1 MVDNFSQNE
10 EKCDSPSKKFTPEIL
25 LPLGNLRLKSNLSNN
40 NRDSPGIK
48 KQESEDDEDVERSYS
63 PSKYFGKRPSFEFK
77 NLKSIERPLLNRQF
91 SEFRFKEPRGL
102 NMEKKTSKEPENYKV
117 RFIGEEVIELPESML
132 GSQTLEKKKAAKSIL
147 KKAHFTGEEVPIE
160 KIFDKAYN
168 QGLIEEVMA
177 ESSKTLRPV
186 NELLAKNFTKTWHE
200 VEKNEEDAL
209 RFLKVFFFFFF
220 FFFM

>member
-1 MVDNFSQNE
+1 MVDNPSQNE
-10 EKCDSPSKKFTPEIL
+10 EKSDSPSKKFTPEIL

-102 NMEKKTSKEPENYKV
+102 NMEKKTSKEP
-117 RFIGEEVIELPESML
+117 
-132 GSQTLEKKKAAKSIL
+132 
-147 KKAHFTGEEVPIE
+147 
-160 KIFDKAYN
+160 
-168 QGLIEEVMA
+168 
-177 ESSKTLRPV
+177 
-186 NELLAKNFTKTWHE
+186 
-200 VEKNEEDAL
+200 
-209 RFLKVFFFFFF
+209 
-220 FFFM
+220 

>member
-1 MVDNFSQNE
+1 M
-10 EKCDSPSKKFTPEIL
+10 
-25 LPLGNLRLKSNLSNN
+25 
-40 NRDSPGIK
+40 
-48 KQESEDDEDVERSYS
+48 
-63 PSKYFGKRPSFEFK
+63 
-77 NLKSIERPLLNRQF
+77 
-91 SEFRFKEPRGL
+91 
-102 NMEKKTSKEPENYKV
+102 
-117 RFIGEEVIELPESML
+117 IELPESML

-220 FFFM
+220 FWKGNLYLGRVLREFVSGVQGIHRTQDGDRDHRKTEEKL